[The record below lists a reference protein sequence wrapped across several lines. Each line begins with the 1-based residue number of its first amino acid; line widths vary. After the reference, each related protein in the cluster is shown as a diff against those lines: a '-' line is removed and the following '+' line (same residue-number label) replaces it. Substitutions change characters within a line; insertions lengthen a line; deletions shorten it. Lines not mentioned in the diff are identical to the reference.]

1 MSYPYAVE
9 SAEKWMACAVSTVE
23 DAMNGLGLSERELGR
38 LVDLVELVAQFKEL
52 MDLPEGQHL
61 LAQSKQLREIELLK
75 FKAFYAEEK
84 TKHAQEI
91 AQQAANAV
99 HAAIAKEL

>member
-9 SAEKWMACAVSTVE
+9 SAERWMACAVSTIE
-23 DAMNGLGLSERELGR
+23 DAINGMELSERELAR
-38 LVDLVELVAQFKEL
+38 VIDLVELVAQFKEI

-61 LAQSKQLREIELLK
+61 LSQSKQLREIELLK

-84 TKHAQEI
+84 AKHAQEI
-91 AQQAANAV
+91 AQHAANVA

>member
-9 SAEKWMACAVSTVE
+9 SAERWMACAVSTIT
-23 DAMNGLGLSERELGR
+23 DAINGMELSERELAR
-38 LVDLVELVAQFKEL
+38 VIDLVELVGQFVEI
-52 MDLPEGQHL
+52 MDLPEGQNL
-61 LAQSKQLREIELLK
+61 LSESKKLREIELLK

-84 TKHAQEI
+84 AKHAHEV
-91 AQQAANAV
+91 AQHAANVA